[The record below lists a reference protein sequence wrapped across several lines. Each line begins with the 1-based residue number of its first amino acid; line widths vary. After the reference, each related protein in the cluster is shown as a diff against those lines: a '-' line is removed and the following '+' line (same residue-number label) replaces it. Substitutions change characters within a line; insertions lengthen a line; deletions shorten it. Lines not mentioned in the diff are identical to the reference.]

1 MNFMGVGLMELAV
14 ILLVAFLVLG
24 PGRSI
29 DMARKSGKLLG
40 DLRRTFGE
48 VTDAISI
55 EQQQEQRGE
64 QRPPPSAAAPPPPPG
79 VPARPDLPDD
89 DAAPAAPDAETPP
102 PEPSAPR
109 RPGPRG

>member
-64 QRPPPSAAAPPPPPG
+64 QRPPPPSAAAPPPPGIPT
-79 VPARPDLPDD
+79 RPDLPDD
-89 DAAPAAPDAETPP
+89 DDDAAAATPP
-102 PEPSAPR
+102 PEPSGQN
-109 RPGPRG
+109 RPGPSG

>member
-64 QRPPPSAAAPPPPPG
+64 QRPPPPSAAAPPPPPG
-79 VPARPDLPDD
+79 VPSRPDLPDD
-89 DAAPAAPDAETPP
+89 DAAAPSAATPP
-102 PEPSAPR
+102 PEPSGQN
-109 RPGPRG
+109 RPGANG